1 MQLTELEAHRHSIA
15 TRSGEISYIDVG
27 TGPVA
32 LFVHGIAT
40 NAYLWRNVIGALS
53 GPRRCIALD
62 LPLHGRS
69 PVTAGQDLSIAALA
83 AGLEDFCDALGLTG
97 IDLVAN
103 DTGGAIA
110 RSSPPA
116 TRSGWPRSP

>member
-1 MQLTELEAHRHSIA
+1 MQLTELEDHRHSIA

-32 LFVHGIAT
+32 LFVHGVAT

-53 GPRRCIALD
+53 GKRRCVALD

-69 PVTAGQDLSIAALA
+69 PVTAGQDLSVAALA
-83 AGLEDFCDALGLTG
+83 ASRGAVCDARGLPG
-97 IDLVAN
+97 LDLVAVVAGSRLRVPLS
-103 DTGGAIA
+103 T
-110 RSSPPA
+110 
-116 TRSGWPRSP
+116 TSGRWSH